1 MFTFDFHRAGD
12 MMNKARRDPIW
23 GQLKNELQP
32 ILGDRVEIVFP
43 ETWSEKYLSW
53 FREIERSSFR
63 PSLAYSEEEIM
74 ERLAE
79 EDVLMMFITVDDCP
93 EGLLLGYTY
102 VDMPVET
109 FYLDTIAVK
118 QKGKG
123 VGRII
128 SMVLIKWAKKMGYK
142 RMQLDTEYENEKG
155 IPLNLFYESLGF
167 KVVDIDDEL
176 GNITMQL
183 PL

>member
-1 MFTFDFHRAGD
+1 MNRAR
-12 MMNKARRDPIW
+12 KDPIW
-23 GQLKNELQP
+23 GQLKNELKP
-32 ILGDRVEIVFP
+32 ILGDRVEIIFP
-43 ETWSEKYLSW
+43 EAWSEKYLSW
-53 FREIERSSFR
+53 FREIEQCSFR
-63 PSLAYSEEEIM
+63 PSLTYSEEEIM

-79 EDVLMMFITVDDCP
+79 EDVLMMFITVDDRP

-102 VDMPVET
+102 VNTAVET

-123 VGRII
+123 VGRIV
-128 SMVLIKWAKKMGYK
+128 SVVLIKWAKKMGYK
-142 RMQLDTEYENEKG
+142 RMQLDTEFENEKG
-155 IPLNLFYESLGF
+155 IPLSLFYEHLGF

-183 PL
+183 FL